1 MRNKVNQWI
10 LSMINKINKNPLIDY
25 TNSTAMRVG
34 GGYDMDD
41 EVKDKEYM
49 MLFKLLGVKYK
60 IKYPLG
66 G

>member
-1 MRNKVNQWI
+1 MINK
-10 LSMINKINKNPLIDY
+10 INKINKNPLIDY
-25 TNSTAMRVG
+25 TNSTAMRVGGG

>member
-1 MRNKVNQWI
+1 
-10 LSMINKINKNPLIDY
+10 MINKINKNPLIDY